1 METTQKEIQGI
12 QFPARVPKGEPG
24 IQFFRDVEG
33 DVAVLRVG
41 EEIDQ
46 ISRSEAQLR
55 NLVLPEWTAGGDY
68 TVFALE
74 GEHAGEFIIV
84 ALRDGEHVL
93 WGTMGMRAR
102 GDAARHL
109 MGPDFNWGLATSP
122 KAWIQ
127 QGVEVFRDAENMFP
141 ELQWAIEWDA
151 VDLGLEGRE
160 CSMNLKKG

>member
-33 DVAVLRVG
+33 DVAVLKVG
-41 EEIDQ
+41 TEIDR

-55 NLVLPEWTAGGDY
+55 ELEMPEWVAGGDY

-74 GEHAGEFIIV
+74 GEYAGEFVIV

-93 WGTMGMRAR
+93 WTTMSVRAK
-102 GDAARHL
+102 GDAAHHL
-109 MGPDFNWGLATSP
+109 MGPDFDWGLATTP
-122 KAWIQ
+122 KAWIWQ
-127 QGVEVFRDAENMFP
+127 AVKALRDAENMFP

-160 CSMNLKKG
+160 CSLNLKKG